1 MCRWRTKIDPVLK
14 DEESRSNFDIQMY
27 AERIIG
33 RLQQAAVPD
42 MVCACVVVDALNM
55 VCLCGCWC
63 VQHDL
68 HVWLWVCPAWCVLV
82 WLLMR

>member
-1 MCRWRTKIDPVLK
+1 VLK

-55 VCLCGCWC
+55 VCACVVVGVSSMTCTCGC
-63 VQHDL
+63 
-68 HVWLWVCPAWCVLV
+68 
-82 WLLMR
+82 